1 VAELTNRRHE
11 LFCVFLASGETTQAQ
26 AYEMAG
32 YQASAQNASNLLR
45 KPEVKFRV
53 EELKA
58 ERLKKETEFQIALK
72 KADLDPEDP
81 TGKRKEIE
89 DWNLN
94 HVRNMLAENARLA
107 QVAGQF
113 SAAKESIKLIG
124 DTMAAF
130 EGGSSEKSKKGLD
143 KPSGP
148 SPVSIT
154 MINGTLAE
162 GDPDDV
168 PAKPGARNPLAPQ

>member
-11 LFCVFLASGETTQAQ
+11 VFCQFMASGETTQAQ

-32 YQASAQNASNLLR
+32 YSASAQNASTMMKR
-45 KPEVKFRV
+45 PEIKARV

-58 ERLKKETEFQIALK
+58 EKERKDMEFQIALK
-72 KADLDPEDP
+72 KANLEPDAE
-81 TGKRKEIE
+81 TKRQEIT
-89 DWNLN
+89 DWHVN

-124 DTMAAF
+124 DTMDAF
-130 EGGSSEKSKKGLD
+130 ESGSKDGKKLEK
-143 KPSGP
+143 PAAP
-148 SPVSIT
+148 SPVSISF
-154 MINGTLAE
+154 INGAIADADE
-162 GDPDDV
+162 A
-168 PAKPGARNPLAPQ
+168 PAKPASKNPLAPK